1 MNTSGGSLITQ
12 QMREQVG
19 KDIDFGRPFEVE
31 KGAIRSLA
39 EAMNYLNPLYLD
51 EKYAMSRGHS
61 SVVAPPG
68 FASYDLPLGAPL
80 GVLKFPFEI
89 ASGLHGSDEWEY
101 FSEIHAGDTLTPKGK
116 IIDLV
121 EKAGKLGRMLFV
133 VSEVTFTNQRGD
145 VAAIYR
151 PTEIFIAGHLK

>member
-1 MNTSGGSLITQ
+1 MTVDSLITED
-12 QMREQVG
+12 MRAQIGRE
-19 KDIDFGRPFEVE
+19 IDFGQPFPVE

-39 EAMNYLNPLYLD
+39 EAMNYPNPLYLD
-51 EKYAMSRGHS
+51 EKYAHGKGHS

-68 FASYDLPLGAPL
+68 FASYALPLGAPL

-101 FSEIHAGDTLTPKGK
+101 FQDIHAGDVLTPRGK
-116 IIDLV
+116 IINLV
-121 EKAGKLGRMLFV
+121 EKAGKVGRMLFV
-133 VSEVTFTNQRGD
+133 VSEVTFTNQRGE

-151 PTEIFIAGHLK
+151 PTEIFIAQQAN